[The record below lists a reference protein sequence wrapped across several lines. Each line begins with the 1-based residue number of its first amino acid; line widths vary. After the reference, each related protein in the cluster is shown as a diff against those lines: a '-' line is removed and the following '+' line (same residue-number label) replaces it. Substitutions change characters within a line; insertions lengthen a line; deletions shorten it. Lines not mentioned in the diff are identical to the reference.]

1 MGFFGLLE
9 LPVELA
15 EIVRS
20 LSLLHIAPVAHKPD
34 VFDADTKKA
43 VECCLRV
50 NAEAGGVVRDK
61 TDAVGQWLGLL
72 GMDVPLGDGVHVA
85 YKKNNNCQEHRKSSV
100 PEAGSPENYTDSFKL
115 LRVGWFRFCHYN
127 RVSIFMNVSIVIPV
141 YNEAERLGACLEA
154 IALQRV
160 KPLEVIVVDN
170 NSTDETVR
178 VAKSFSFVR
187 LLHEPRQ
194 GVVHARTRGFNA
206 ARGTIIG
213 RIDAD
218 TLLPEDWVAN
228 VLDIF
233 KDRTIAAVSGS
244 AHYYDFPLHMIA
256 DRVDAYLRQRLAQQL
271 GDRNYLWGANMAM
284 RRSAW
289 RAVKPLLCEAAA
301 MHEDF
306 DIGIHLQELGRFVAY
321 EPTLNAGVS
330 SRRVDCDFMDYFRYT
345 MVSPLTYKQHGL
357 SGRRHMYLILS
368 VCWLT
373 YLPGRLL
380 YRGYDHE
387 TRTFSLSR
395 ALAVTDPRVDPTT
408 NIV

>member
-1 MGFFGLLE
+1 
-9 LPVELA
+9 
-15 EIVRS
+15 
-20 LSLLHIAPVAHKPD
+20 
-34 VFDADTKKA
+34 
-43 VECCLRV
+43 
-50 NAEAGGVVRDK
+50 
-61 TDAVGQWLGLL
+61 
-72 GMDVPLGDGVHVA
+72 
-85 YKKNNNCQEHRKSSV
+85 
-100 PEAGSPENYTDSFKL
+100 
-115 LRVGWFRFCHYN
+115 
-127 RVSIFMNVSIVIPV
+127 MNVSIVIPV

-178 VAKSFSFVR
+178 VAQSFPFVR
-187 LLHEPRQ
+187 LLREPRQ

-218 TLLPEDWVAN
+218 TLLPDDWVAN
-228 VLDIF
+228 VLEIF
-233 KDRTIAAVSGS
+233 ADRTVTAVSGS
-244 AHYYDFPLHMIA
+244 AHYYDFALHMIA

-289 RAVKPLLCEAAA
+289 LRINPLLCKAAA
-301 MHEDF
+301 IHEDF
-306 DIGIHLQELGRFVAY
+306 DIGIHLQELGYQVDYRS
-321 EPTLNAGVS
+321 ELNAGVS
-330 SRRVDCDFMDYFRYT
+330 SRRVDSDFMDYFRYT
-345 MVSPLTYKQHGL
+345 MVSPFTYKHHGL

-368 VCWLT
+368 ICWLT

-387 TRTFSLSR
+387 TRTFSLLK
-395 ALAVTDPRVDPTT
+395 ALAVTNPRVDPTT